1 MIKGIAIDVSGY
13 LASYRILG
21 SITTQNT
28 YSVPPRTAL
37 IGMAAAMVG
46 VWRSPKEKRIF
57 QRSRIYDEI
66 NSDTKVAL
74 KVRMS
79 NIHKYVD
86 YVNYRNIKEKSKY
99 GQVKPVSV
107 EFITNPKYT
116 IMYWSENKKV
126 DKLLQLIKGKREF
139 FKATLGNNEYPAVI
153 ESVREVEVSKLKKDR
168 ILTEYVTDSSMI
180 TRIVS
185 GENYIVEK
193 LPRKIEVD
201 ERGKVKLESREYI
214 VPLNTK
220 IEVNLRDKHSV
231 YKVGDGYF
239 VPL

>member
-1 MIKGIAIDVSGY
+1 MVKGIKMRVSGY
-13 LASYRILG
+13 MASYRVLG
-21 SITTQNT
+21 AITTQST

-37 IGMAAAMVG
+37 IGMLAAMIG
-46 VWRSPKEKRIF
+46 VWKNPEEKRIF
-57 QRSRIYDEI
+57 QRSEMYNTI
-66 NSDTKVAL
+66 NSNVEVAL
-74 KVRMS
+74 KVKMS
-79 NIHKYVD
+79 DIHKYVD
-86 YVNYRNIKEKSKY
+86 YVNYRKKDKSIK
-99 GQVKPVSV
+99 PTLV
-107 EFITNPKYT
+107 EFITNPKYD
-116 IMYWSENKKV
+116 IIYWSKNNEINNLV
-126 DKLLQLIKGKREF
+126 LSIKGKREF